1 VKFQISNKT
10 FYSRHSKEISRFVS
24 KNQSLHIVNA
34 KSKYKI
40 NESVTTDI
48 LYLEIEKIEAENLI
62 IDKKYDVIIL
72 TDIVEVHPDIFNFFK
87 LLSKFLN
94 DNGKLVITSFNSK
107 YKIIIKILERL
118 KLKDKTLKY
127 SYIHND
133 KINNIISGNGFD
145 YINSFSKQI
154 LPFKLFG
161 LGTLLNR
168 ILESLFFLFNLGIK
182 TYSIYRLKGK
192 EFQNY
197 KKTIIIPAKNEEGN
211 LENIIDRIPKVEK
224 YEIIIPCGISED
236 NTVNV
241 AKMISDSEDYF
252 QVTSFIQSGKGKAN
266 AVWEAIQKSSGD
278 VLAILDAD
286 ISVDPETIPDF
297 FEIIDSNN
305 ADFVNG
311 TRLIYQM
318 EKGAMRY
325 INHLGNR
332 LFQFFVGGIVS
343 YPLTDSLCGTKVFK
357 RELYDDLIWWQKKL
371 KYSDPFGDFDLIF
384 TAAFTGRK
392 IIEYPI
398 HYRSRTYGSTQISRF
413 KDGFKL
419 IKYLIYSFFVFRTS
433 S

>member
-1 VKFQISNKT
+1 
-10 FYSRHSKEISRFVS
+10 
-24 KNQSLHIVNA
+24 
-34 KSKYKI
+34 
-40 NESVTTDI
+40 
-48 LYLEIEKIEAENLI
+48 
-62 IDKKYDVIIL
+62 
-72 TDIVEVHPDIFNFFK
+72 
-87 LLSKFLN
+87 
-94 DNGKLVITSFNSK
+94 
-107 YKIIIKILERL
+107 
-118 KLKDKTLKY
+118 
-127 SYIHND
+127 
-133 KINNIISGNGFD
+133 
-145 YINSFSKQI
+145 
-154 LPFKLFG
+154 
-161 LGTLLNR
+161 
-168 ILESLFFLFNLGIK
+168 
-182 TYSIYRLKGK
+182 
-192 EFQNY
+192 
-197 KKTIIIPAKNEEGN
+197 
-211 LENIIDRIPKVEK
+211 
-224 YEIIIPCGISED
+224 
-236 NTVNV
+236 
-241 AKMISDSEDYF
+241 MISDSEDYF

-266 AVWEAIQKSSGD
+266 AVWEAIQKSKGD

-286 ISVDPETIPDF
+286 ISVEPETISDF

-311 TRLIYQM
+311 TRLIYPM

-357 RELYDDLIWWQKKL
+357 RELYDDLVWWQKKL

>member
-1 VKFQISNKT
+1 
-10 FYSRHSKEISRFVS
+10 
-24 KNQSLHIVNA
+24 
-34 KSKYKI
+34 
-40 NESVTTDI
+40 
-48 LYLEIEKIEAENLI
+48 
-62 IDKKYDVIIL
+62 
-72 TDIVEVHPDIFNFFK
+72 
-87 LLSKFLN
+87 LN

-168 ILESLFFLFNLGIK
+168 ILESLFFFFNLGIK